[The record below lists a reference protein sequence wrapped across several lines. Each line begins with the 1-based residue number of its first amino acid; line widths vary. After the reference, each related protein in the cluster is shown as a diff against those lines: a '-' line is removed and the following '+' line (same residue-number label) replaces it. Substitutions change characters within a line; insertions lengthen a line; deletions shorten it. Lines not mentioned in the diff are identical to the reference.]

1 MNTMLR
7 KLFVMLGLVVA
18 AGLVA
23 GCAELNPKTEG
34 QLQSALEAK
43 KEAFQK
49 CYEAALTKDRELT
62 GDVDLVLDVNAENG
76 KVTKAKVKKSS
87 IKDDEMK
94 TCVAKAADEIKL
106 PEPPGVPVEGHYTVD
121 FGFTK

>member
-1 MNTMLR
+1 MKTMIHN
-7 KLFVMLGLVVA
+7 LFVALGLVVA
-18 AGLVA
+18 AGLMA

-49 CYEAALTKDRELT
+49 CYEAALKQDREVQ
-62 GDVDLVLDVNAENG
+62 GDVALVLDINADSG
-76 KVTKAKVKKSS
+76 KVTKVKVAKSA

-94 TCVAKAADEIKL
+94 SCVAKAADAIKL
-106 PEPPGVPVEGHYTVD
+106 PEPPCVPVEGHYTVD
-121 FGFTK
+121 FGFSK